1 MRTRT
6 LVAAGIAGALAVS
19 VATGGAAATPPD
31 NPAAAAVP
39 AAPEPVTVTL
49 LTGDRV
55 TVTTTADGHRSTA
68 VHPAEGREGVAFL
81 RRTDGKRTF
90 VIPSDVALMVGE
102 RLDEALFDVAGL
114 AAAGVDRETVPV
126 IVQQP
131 KGTTARST
139 TSSSQWRAAGLTPDR
154 RLDSVGA
161 VADDVGPAQGARL
174 LDTLRS
180 QGGRAQDG
188 DPGANA
194 TGTPA
199 IERVWLDAPAEALDA
214 DSAPQIGAPQ
224 AWESGATGKGVTI
237 AVLDTG
243 VDATHPDLDEAV
255 VGAEDFSGTGTVAD
269 RNGHGT
275 HVASIAA
282 GSGQASGGENRGMAP
297 DADLLVGK
305 VLDDEGVSTMSVV
318 IEGMEWA
325 VDQGADVVN
334 LSLGFPNASDGT
346 DPASVAVDELTKRHG
361 ALFVVASGN
370 DGGDASIGSPAA
382 ASSALTVGAVDDSD
396 TVTGFSN
403 RGPRLDGAIK
413 PDLAAPG
420 EGIVAARA
428 EGTSSGEV
436 VDAEHVALTG
446 TSMAAPHVAGAAA
459 ALLQARPKLT
469 SAQVRSALMGS
480 ADAAGATVWEE
491 GAGRVFIPSALDQK
505 VLASPASL
513 SFGQFE
519 PPYTKPLSKKV
530 TYRNTGRSAV
540 VLDLEISATGPDG
553 EPVEAASLSRK
564 RLKVPARGTA
574 AVTVAVNK
582 AAGDLGRY
590 SGTVVATGPG
600 GTSVRT
606 PVGWEKQPE
615 MFDLT
620 IRQTGRDGEAF
631 DGLSQL
637 TVVDAADHARFQQ
650 SFALEGTEAAGRTFE
665 VPAGTYVVSSLM
677 MRGATDLDVTELV
690 ESDAPQVAV
699 TEDTTLTLDAR
710 DAEKVTFDV
719 PRAADRTALVLDGM
733 HVDEQGSS
741 FSTGLS
747 VDAGADA
754 YVTPTDPVTVG
765 AFDHV
770 TGAQLSEPVADGAAP
785 SYTYDLTLR
794 QSPVTTGAF
803 VVGAEDLATVTTT
816 YAEPARDVRTSV
828 FWSGVPVGRD
838 WISSPSRP
846 VTPGTR
852 TEYLNA
858 ADVSWSR
865 SVLYESPDATVG
877 QLGTGQLDLAPG
889 SETSVTVGGAPYSPA
904 GSRGLFEDQL
914 DVTTDWSDAAG
925 NLFFESGED
934 DVRLVV
940 RQDGEVVADEPS
952 GWATVT
958 VPAGGAE
965 YQVAF
970 DGARGSD
977 RWYTGAVV
985 SGEWTFR
992 AEPGVEPAT
1001 RGLLDVRYDVA
1012 GIGPRGQAPRSTE
1025 VAVSAVGGDGA
1036 SVTGLSWSA
1045 DGGETWTEAELT
1057 GGVAVVEAPAGTS
1070 TVSLRAEA
1078 SDAAGETVVETVL
1091 DAYRVE

>member
-19 VATGGAAATPPD
+19 VATGGAAATPPGD
-31 NPAAAAVP
+31 PAASAVP

-68 VHPAEGREGVAFL
+68 VLPAEGRDGVAFL
-81 RRTDGKRTF
+81 RRSDGDRAF
-90 VIPSDVALMVGE
+90 VIPSDVAPMVGE

-114 AAAGVDRETVPV
+114 AAAGADRETVPV

-131 KGTTARST
+131 DGLAARST
-139 TSSSQWRAAGLTPDR
+139 SSAAEWRAAGLTPDR
-154 RLDSVGA
+154 RLESVGA
-161 VADDVGPAQGARL
+161 VADEVGAAEGARL
-174 LDTLRS
+174 LDTLR
-180 QGGRAQDG
+180 AQDG
-188 DPGANA
+188 GAGARA

-255 VGAEDFSGTGTVAD
+255 VGAKDFSGTGTVAD

-305 VLDDEGVSTMSVV
+305 VLDDEGVSTMSIV

-325 VDQGADVVN
+325 VDRGADVVN

-346 DPASVAVDELTKRHG
+346 DPASVAVNELTRQHG
-361 ALFVVASGN
+361 AVFVVAAGN
-370 DGGDASIGSPAA
+370 DGAQMITSPAA
-382 ASSALTVGAVDDSD
+382 ASSALTVGAVDDTD
-396 TVTGFSN
+396 TMTDFSN

-413 PDLAAPG
+413 PDIAAPG
-420 EGIVAARA
+420 VGIVAARA
-428 EGTSSGEV
+428 EGTSHGDV
-436 VDAEHVALTG
+436 VDADHVALNG
-446 TSMAAPHVAGAAA
+446 TSMATPHVAGAAA
-459 ALLQARPKLT
+459 ALLQTRPKLT
-469 SAQVRSALMGS
+469 PAQVRSALMGS
-480 ADAAGATVWEE
+480 ADTTGATVWEE
-491 GAGRVFIPSALDQK
+491 GAGRVFIPSALGQK

-513 SFGQFE
+513 SLGQFE
-519 PPYTKPLSKKV
+519 PPYTKPLSKKI

-540 VLDLEISATGPDG
+540 VLDLKVSVTDAGG
-553 EPVEAASLSRK
+553 EPVEAASLSTK
-564 RLKVPARGTA
+564 RLKIPARETA
-574 AVTVAVNK
+574 AVTVAADK

-620 IRQTGRDGEAF
+620 VRQTGRDGEPF
-631 DGLSQL
+631 GGLTQL

-650 SFALEGTEAAGRTFE
+650 SFAMEGAEAAGRTFE

-677 MRGATDLDVTELV
+677 MREASDLDVTELV
-690 ESDAPQVAV
+690 ESDAPQVEV
-699 TEDTTLTLDAR
+699 TADTTVTLDAR
-710 DAEKVTFDV
+710 AAEKVTLDV
-719 PRAADRTALVLDGM
+719 PRPADRTALVLDGM

-754 YVTPTDPVTVG
+754 YVTPTEPVTVG
-765 AFDHV
+765 TFDHV

-785 SYTYDLTLR
+785 SYTYDLTFR
-794 QSPVTTGAF
+794 QSPLTTGAF
-803 VVGAEDLATVTTT
+803 AVGPEDLATVTTT
-816 YAEPARDVRTSV
+816 YAEPARDVATSV

-858 ADVSWSR
+858 EDVSWSR

-904 GSRGLFEDQL
+904 GSRGLYEDQL

-934 DVRLVV
+934 DLRLVV

-992 AEPGVEPAT
+992 AEPGMEPAT
-1001 RGLLDVRYDVA
+1001 RGLLDVRYDVS

-1025 VAVSAVGGDGA
+1025 VAVSTVGGDGA

-1057 GGVAVVEAPAGTS
+1057 GGVAVVDAPADAS
-1070 TVSLRAEA
+1070 AISLRAEA
-1078 SDAAGETVVETVL
+1078 SDDAGETVVETVL
-1091 DAYRVE
+1091 EAYRVE